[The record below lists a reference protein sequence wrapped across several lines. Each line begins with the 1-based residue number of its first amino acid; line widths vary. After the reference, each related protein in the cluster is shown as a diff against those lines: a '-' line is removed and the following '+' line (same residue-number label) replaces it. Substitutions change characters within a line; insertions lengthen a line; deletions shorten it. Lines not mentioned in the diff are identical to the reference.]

1 MADNYGV
8 GTYAIILFLLTIWWS
23 KVWDCATACP
33 YTYLEDLAE
42 GNVSPRV
49 AALKIWAQLMGGCC
63 VYRLVQVFWWFE
75 PTAHHKGRAFEDCAA
90 DLQVSQ
96 GTVDN
101 INSSPQHLLLNH
113 S

>member
-33 YTYLEDLAE
+33 YTHLEDLAE

-63 VYRLVQVFWWFE
+63 VYRVVQVFWWFE
-75 PTAHHKGRAFEDCAA
+75 PTQHHKGRAFEDCAA

-96 GTVDN
+96 GTPTVT
-101 INSSPQHLLLNH
+101 STQHL
-113 S
+113 